1 MKCLTLLW
9 SFICVTAATASAQN
23 FIFAELQGQPTM
35 STTGW
40 NLNGGAYVGDTGGD
54 ADPFNN
60 ELVLVNPVNSTS
72 GSIFFSQ
79 PLNLNFCT
87 RWTATFDF
95 RIFDGNAAD
104 GFAFCFIDVPPTG
117 FVSGGGVGIPA
128 TANGLKIVFDTY
140 DNGCGA
146 NPEIQIYSGPG
157 YNECIPGIV
166 KVNNTA
172 GNLNFMRSNAYNTA
186 TVQYDNGFI
195 DVTVNGVT
203 YLTGVFAPVT
213 FTGFLG
219 FTSGTG
225 AQNDRHSLRNVT
237 IFTDGS
243 SLGGFLSL
251 DTTSTWP
258 IVEAHCYDS
267 AFDLKTIGNF
277 RCSTVDPGGSDFRLY
292 DPNGY
297 LLQIASVSTACTNDR
312 SDSLHLRM
320 GVPFGSNG
328 DHYLVLRQGID
339 GNVILGDCGAEL
351 FAFDTVII
359 RVNDCYIYDQPVH
372 MRNVTVQ
379 PNDDSVLL
387 QWEYPTA
394 LDTAFFNGYRI
405 QMNEQ
410 WGGTVWQDVAL
421 VAAAGDTTLVLGTL
435 QPDAE
440 SRDFRVVLRVR
451 GNPDCPPGDSINNIW
466 LKNPDGRL
474 TNTDALEVSLEWSPY
489 DKAWPMPEY
498 QVFFLFGGD
507 SVLAAR
513 TSNTNITLKKPET
526 NGNYQVVVR
535 TDAPAD
541 SRQSRSN
548 ALDFTVEVKEVVIY
562 NVITPNGDGFNDVF
576 QVDNLQFYPGT
587 VLHVFNR
594 WGQEVFSSVD
604 YQNNWSPTALGAGTY
619 YYKLLLPNQKQYEG
633 SLRIVK

>member
-1 MKCLTLLW
+1 LYCKNSIITFNNLSENANAYRWYFGDGDSLITT
-9 SFICVTAATASAQN
+9 SINSVTHLYQ
-23 FIFAELQGQPTM
+23 
-35 STTGW
+35 
-40 NLNGGAYVGDTGGD
+40 DTGTYQVMLISS
-54 ADPFNN
+54 N
-60 ELVLVNPVNSTS
+60 
-72 GSIFFSQ
+72 
-79 PLNLNFCT
+79 
-87 RWTATFDF
+87 
-95 RIFDGNAAD
+95 DGN
-104 GFAFCFIDVPPTG
+104 CFI
-117 FVSGGGVGIPA
+117 
-128 TANGLKIVFDTY
+128 K
-140 DNGCGA
+140 
-146 NPEIQIYSGPG
+146 
-157 YNECIPGIV
+157 
-166 KVNNTA
+166 
-172 GNLNFMRSNAYNTA
+172 
-186 TVQYDNGFI
+186 
-195 DVTVNGVT
+195 
-203 YLTGVFAPVT
+203 PV
-213 FTGFLG
+213 
-219 FTSGTG
+219 
-225 AQNDRHSLRNVT
+225 
-237 IFTDGS
+237 
-243 SLGGFLSL
+243 
-251 DTTSTWP
+251 
-258 IVEAHCYDS
+258 
-267 AFDLKTIGNF
+267 
-277 RCSTVDPGGSDFRLY
+277 
-292 DPNGY
+292 
-297 LLQIASVSTACTNDR
+297 
-312 SDSLHLRM
+312 
-320 GVPFGSNG
+320 
-328 DHYLVLRQGID
+328 
-339 GNVILGDCGAEL
+339 
-351 FAFDTVII
+351 
-359 RVNDCYIYDQPVH
+359 
-372 MRNVTVQ
+372 
-379 PNDDSVLL
+379 
-387 QWEYPTA
+387 
-394 LDTAFFNGYRI
+394 DTAFFNGYRI

-474 TNTDALEVSLEWSPY
+474 TNTDALEASIEWSPY